1 MKTTPEP
8 RNQPGRLI
16 LPIAPRAVARLRFG
30 DDPAQ
35 NPPALAPEAAIT
47 YLEAQARPGKGIAM
61 VELAGPGDPLAT
73 PDLTLDTLDLL
84 RQAHPDWP
92 CTLVTHG
99 LGGAE
104 LAETLAAHG
113 LKEITLLVEA
123 IDPEVICRL
132 YAWIRPGARTIA
144 IVEAAQILASEQAR
158 TVKACQAAGM
168 AVNVL
173 TTLYPGGNENQVA
186 AVAARMAELG
196 ADSLTVMPFQP
207 GKGGDN
213 CLESPSEGL
222 LREARKLAATW
233 LAPKNDLHRLLGV
246 SEPLPA
252 QVPEVPRPS
261 RQRPNLAVVSTN
273 GREVDLHLGEAD
285 YLLIYGPREDG
296 LVGLF
301 GTRPT
306 PKPGSGKGRWRTL
319 AETLNDCFAILTV
332 SAGDNPRRILGA
344 QGITVLTSEGEVEG
358 MVDVLYGGGRKR
370 KRGPRNIQQQNRG
383 M

>member
-1 MKTTPEP
+1 MKMAPEP
-8 RNQPGRLI
+8 GNCQSKLI
-16 LPIAPRAVARLRFG
+16 LPVAPKAVARRRFG
-30 DDPAQ
+30 DYPGQ
-35 NPPALAPEAAIT
+35 HSSALAPEAASA
-47 YLEAQARPGKGIAM
+47 YLEAQAKQGQGIAL
-61 VELAGPGDPLAT
+61 VELAGPGDPLVT
-73 PDLTLDTLDLL
+73 PDLTLATLDLL

-123 IDPEVICRL
+123 IDPAVICRL
-132 YAWIRPGARTIA
+132 YAWIRPGVRTIA
-144 IVEAAQILASEQAR
+144 ISEAAQTLASEQVR
-158 TVKACQAAGM
+158 TVKACKSAGV
-168 AVNVL
+168 AVNIR
-173 TTLYPGGNENQVA
+173 TTLYPGYNEKQVA
-186 AVAARMAELG
+186 AIAVRMAELG
-196 ADSLTVMPFQP
+196 ASSMAVVPFRP
-207 GKGGDN
+207 GNDEEN
-213 CLESPSEGL
+213 CLAAPTKEML
-222 LREARKLAATW
+222 HEARELAANW
-233 LAPKNDLHRLLGV
+233 LAPLSSLA
-246 SEPLPA
+246 EPFRPGETIA
-252 QVPEVPRPS
+252 GGAAEVPGPS

-273 GREVDLHLGEAD
+273 GREVDLHLGQAD

-301 GTRPT
+301 GTRPA

-344 QGITVLTSEGEVEG
+344 QGITVLTGTGEVEG
-358 MVDVLYGGGRKR
+358 MVDALFGGGRKR
-370 KRGPRNIQQQNRG
+370 KRESQDQQQNRR